1 MALRGVGA
9 SVIRDARRGAG
20 GGNLTSE
27 VCVVGAGPVGLA
39 LGTSLA
45 ARGVRTLVLEAG
57 ALDLDIESQR
67 LAAGEIGGRAYDEL
81 EHARARA
88 FGGSS
93 RLWNVDMGGGPGGA
107 RLRRLDPID
116 FAERYWVPGSG
127 WPLRFEELVPFYE
140 EAERFLGVE
149 APDPT
154 FGGASGPLRR
164 FEPSLEPTV
173 FKLGTGA
180 SLLDLRDRI
189 DDCDDLTVL
198 VHAVLVGMGWDSGS
212 GRIEQADVMTV
223 TGNDYTIRS
232 RYFVLAAGGIENARI
247 LLMTDL
253 DGEGVGALGNQSGM
267 VGRFFMEHPHTRAG
281 FLVAQSEMHEDLVKA
296 VTERD
301 GVLGE
306 LWLRVGDDLAREKKL
321 GNSAIAFSPVPMS
334 EVRRVEAMGRT
345 HPSVRAVR
353 KAFSSLRR
361 DKNAAA
367 ATRLAGT
374 ALKGGPHLVAAAL
387 RKLRWRV
394 SERSS
399 MGSDDGSG
407 VMRVDVM
414 SEQVPNLDSRVVL
427 SSNVDPIGMP
437 RARLEWRL
445 SDADMQSLSRL
456 SEVLANLFSDQQAG
470 KLIVPFDPRSTPI
483 SWGFHHMGT
492 TRMDDDPARGVVD
505 RNSRVHQTTNLFA
518 AGSSVFPT
526 GGVSNPTLTAVA
538 LGFRLADHLGKLV
551 ASDS

>member
-1 MALRGVGA
+1 M
-9 SVIRDARRGAG
+9 ITDARKGTG
-20 GGNLTSE
+20 GENLTSE

-39 LGTSLA
+39 LGTALA
-45 ARGVRTLVLEAG
+45 ASGVRTLVLEAG

-93 RLWNVDMGGGPGGA
+93 RLWNVDMGSGPGGA

-116 FAERYWVPGSG
+116 FAKRSWVPGSG

-140 EAERFLGVE
+140 EAERFFGVE
-149 APDPT
+149 APEPT
-154 FGGASGPLRR
+154 FGGANGPLRR

-180 SLLDLRDRI
+180 SLLNLRDRI
-189 DDCDDLTVL
+189 DESDDLTVL
-198 VHAVLVGMGWDSGS
+198 VHAMLVGLRWDSGS

-232 RYFVLAAGGIENARI
+232 NYFVLAAGGIENARI

-253 DGEGVGALGNQSGM
+253 DGGGVGALGNRSGM
-267 VGRFFMEHPHTRAG
+267 LGRSFMEHPHTRAG
-281 FLVAQSEMHEDLVKA
+281 FLVARSGLDDGLIKA
-296 VTERD
+296 VSERD
-301 GVLGE
+301 GVPGE
-306 LWLRVGDDLAREKKL
+306 LWLRIGDDVAREKKL

-334 EVRRVEAMGRT
+334 EVRRVEAMGGT

-353 KAFSSLRR
+353 KAVSSLQR
-361 DKNAAA
+361 DKGMGAAM
-367 ATRLAGT
+367 RLAGT
-374 ALKGGPHLVAAAL
+374 ALKGGPHLMAAAL

-394 SERSS
+394 SERSRIS
-399 MGSDDGSG
+399 SDDGSG

-414 SEQVPNLDSRVVL
+414 SEQMPNPDSRVLL
-427 SSNVDPIGMP
+427 SSNADPIGMP

-456 SEVLANLFSDQQAG
+456 SEVLADLFSDQQVG
-470 KLIVPFDPRSTPI
+470 KLIVPFDPMSTPI

-505 RNSRVHQTTNLFA
+505 RNGRVHQTTNLFT

-538 LGFRLADHLGKLV
+538 LGFRLADHLGELV